1 MIMGRIIQM
10 IWKNIAVF
18 PKKKCNKF
26 AKTFFLTLI
35 LKGLLEDE
43 NAL

>member
-1 MIMGRIIQM
+1 M

-18 PKKKCNKF
+18 PKKCNKF